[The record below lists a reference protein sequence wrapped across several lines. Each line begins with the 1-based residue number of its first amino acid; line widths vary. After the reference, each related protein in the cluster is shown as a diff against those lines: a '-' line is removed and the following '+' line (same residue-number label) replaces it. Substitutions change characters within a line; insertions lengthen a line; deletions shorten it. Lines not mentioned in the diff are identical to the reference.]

1 MKIQKSYRDG
11 GGYQMCISKNE
22 NNIDNT
28 LNSITFTSMDILTKK
43 KKEQRDAKVQLFL
56 DECDRLLSNIE
67 DFERNGRD
75 V

>member
-1 MKIQKSYRDG
+1 MYT
-11 GGYQMCISKNE
+11 SKNE
-22 NNIDNT
+22 NNINRP

-43 KKEQRDAKVQLFL
+43 KKEQRDAKVQSFL

-67 DFERNGRD
+67 DFERNGRN